1 MMININTPE
10 FNKLSTDGFNARL
23 AQTNLITKADF
34 DANCRVL
41 T

>member
-10 FNKLSTDGFNARL
+10 FNKLSTWFDARL
-23 AQTNLITKADF
+23 AQTNLITKPDF
-34 DANCRVL
+34 DVNCRVL